1 MKFTSDLQVTNRN
14 VFQLVFAASLL
25 ALVLSAAIVPA
36 NAQSSTYASNVGN
49 SASIEG
55 SWIFNIDVSL
65 AQQPVATFN
74 SLISFGAGG
83 IVVTSPSTSPL
94 AIFYGA
100 WSPMKPNSF
109 SAVFYT
115 FAPDSTGT
123 GVVLQ
128 RLSIRSHLTDQN
140 NLAGT
145 GGRSTC
151 NLQGENC
158 VDDPIVFQFTGKRI
172 ASRAE

>member
-1 MKFTSDLQVTNRN
+1 MKFTSDLQVAKRK
-14 VFQLVFAASLL
+14 VLHIVFAASLL
-25 ALVLSAAIVPA
+25 ALVLSAAIAPA
-36 NAQSSTYASNVGN
+36 SAQSSAYADNVGK

-55 SWIFNIDVSL
+55 SWIFSIDVSL

-94 AIFYGA
+94 AVLYGA
-100 WSPMKPNSF
+100 WSPMKSNSF
-109 SAVFYT
+109 SSVFYN

-172 ASRAE
+172 VSRVE